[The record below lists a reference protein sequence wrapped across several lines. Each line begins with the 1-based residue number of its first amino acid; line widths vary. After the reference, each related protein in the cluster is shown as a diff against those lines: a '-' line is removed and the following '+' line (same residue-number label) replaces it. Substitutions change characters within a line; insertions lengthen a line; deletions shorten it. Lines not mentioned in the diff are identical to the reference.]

1 MQTHLLMHLQ
11 YSSSVRKD
19 RPPIKASIG
28 LPGPVMKMIMAPTP
42 RVTRPGATW
51 GDKGTAAEGWSDL
64 QFFAI
69 FENEHYMLMSP
80 TPKKSANLTVRAR
93 RTRGKVFIYKNH
105 RDRM

>member
-64 QFFAI
+64 PFFAI
-69 FENEHYMLMSP
+69 FQNENFAADQFFFYESNS
-80 TPKKSANLTVRAR
+80 KKSGLRAA
-93 RTRGKVFIYKNH
+93 KF
-105 RDRM
+105 